1 MATHLS
7 TPTRRTNFI
16 LTERQYNFLLT
27 ESARTGLTMSELVRR
42 AVDSTYRPG
51 RLPLVRGFEFTI
63 GLFKR
68 PNASTIGRSNGRR
81 LFEL

>member
-1 MATHLS
+1 MS
-7 TPTRRTNFI
+7 RRTNFV

-42 AVDSTYRPG
+42 AIDSTYRPG

-68 PNASTIGRSNGRR
+68 PSASAVGRRGGRR